1 MRQTDLT
8 CGRLMLRPWSPGDED
23 AVLAACQD
31 ADIQRW
37 TSVPS
42 PYLRG
47 HAHLWV
53 TETATELWET
63 GEAATWGIFDA
74 TTAALLGS
82 IGLHG
87 ISGGVAMVGYWCVAE
102 ARGRGVT
109 SEALAAVCRWGFGAL
124 ELERINWVAFVGNEA
139 SRAVALTCGFTIA
152 DQTRLHPHREAEVEA
167 WEGWLLSSDEIRDR
181 RAAAGPNG

>member
-1 MRQTDLT
+1 MQQTDIT
-8 CGRLMLRPWSPGDED
+8 CGRLMLRPWSPDDED

-31 ADIQRW
+31 PEIQRW

-42 PYLRG
+42 PYLRE

-53 TETATELWET
+53 TEKAASLWET

-74 TTAALLGS
+74 TTAALLGTV
-82 IGLHG
+82 GLHD
-87 ISGGVAMVGYWCVAE
+87 ISGGVAEVGYWCVAE

-124 ELERINWVAFVGNEA
+124 DLERINWVAFVGNEG

-152 DQTRLHPHREAEVEA
+152 EQTHPHDHRGVAVEA
-167 WEGWLLSSDEIRDR
+167 WEGRLLRSEQIRDLR
-181 RAAAGPNG
+181 